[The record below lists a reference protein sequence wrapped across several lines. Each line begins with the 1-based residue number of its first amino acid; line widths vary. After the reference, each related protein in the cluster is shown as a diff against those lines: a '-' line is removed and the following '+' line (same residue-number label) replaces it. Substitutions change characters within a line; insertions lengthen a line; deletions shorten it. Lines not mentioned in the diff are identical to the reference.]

1 MKVASMKEKK
11 AKVRVFGLEG
21 DHPCVWMKAGVINFK
36 LCDNAYDCLTCAFDK
51 AMSERVEA
59 GDPHFRA
66 WRSAYQEKT
75 YNQKQCRHALTGRV
89 PMRLCGNSYQC
100 AECEFDQ
107 MLESRSMTELLGRP
121 ALLDVS
127 GFRLADGY
135 YYHPRHTWARVE
147 HGGLVRFGVDDF
159 TMHLLGYVTHVR
171 LPKLGVPVKGNKPAW
186 TFRREEKIAPLVAP
200 MDGVVVAVNHKAS
213 DNPQLIKEDPYG
225 EGWLVVVEP
234 RHLKRDL
241 TELYADQ
248 AARTWLTAEAHRLEA
263 LVAPDSELPLAATGG
278 EVVEDIY
285 GSVPHL
291 TWDRLVA
298 EFLAP

>member
-51 AMSERVEA
+51 AMSERVDA

-75 YNQKQCRHALTGRV
+75 YNQKECRHALTGRV
-89 PMRLCGNSYQC
+89 PMRLCGNAYEC
-100 AECEFDQ
+100 AQCEFDQ
-107 MLESRSMTELLGRP
+107 ILESRSTTELYRP
-121 ALLDVS
+121 AAAAR
-127 GFRLADGY
+127 GFRGSARRRLL
-135 YYHPRHTWARVE
+135 YHPRHTWARVE

-171 LPKLGVPVKGNKPAW
+171 LPKLGVHVEGNKPAW

-213 DNPQLIKEDPYG
+213 DNPQIIKEDPYG

-248 AARTWLTAEAHRLEA
+248 AARSWLTAEVHRLEA